1 MNVSGTGAIVGA
13 GVGAVARAG
22 VMLTWVGF
30 DAPIAIALP
39 SAGIGLLVGAIAGAL
54 GKPVRGAIVGAI
66 LSGFIFELFMC
77 ACVSVARDVA
87 SPLLEK
93 GAEARFLTRVLPYT
107 LLMALAGAL
116 AGGVGGAIAQAKRA
130 GRQPESPVF
139 KAAQPEPGQPESSVF
154 KDVQPQPEKITE
166 VPPSVPSTEF
176 KELPRFPG

>member
-1 MNVSGTGAIVGA
+1 
-13 GVGAVARAG
+13 
-22 VMLTWVGF
+22 
-30 DAPIAIALP
+30 
-39 SAGIGLLVGAIAGAL
+39 
-54 GKPVRGAIVGAI
+54 
-66 LSGFIFELFMC
+66 
-77 ACVSVARDVA
+77 
-87 SPLLEK
+87 
-93 GAEARFLTRVLPYT
+93 
-107 LLMALAGAL
+107 MALAGAL